1 MGFSWLLSNI
11 AGGVIRWLVAT
22 LIAALCLVWGLAPAT
37 WLAGLFG
44 NPPAWVTSP
53 WTRLGI
59 VLAGVVVC
67 LAIILWRRRGDQGTA
82 PDLAVPLKW
91 KNVEIKE
98 SNISAYM
105 RSSKLVHRL
114 DQRIAEHS
122 GRAIDPDGSVALSVV
137 ESAKLFGIADV
148 DQLDRLLAENQE
160 AAVRMSY
167 YSWVSKDSLVPRGH
181 CVVYLF
187 DILEHS
193 LVSKNFLNSE
203 IFNLL
208 LLGETSRPTAKT
220 MQR

>member
-11 AGGVIRWLVAT
+11 AGGVIRWVVAT

-82 PDLAVPLKW
+82 SDLAVPLKW

-137 ESAKLFGIADV
+137 E
-148 DQLDRLLAENQE
+148 
-160 AAVRMSY
+160 
-167 YSWVSKDSLVPRGH
+167 
-181 CVVYLF
+181 
-187 DILEHS
+187 
-193 LVSKNFLNSE
+193 
-203 IFNLL
+203 
-208 LLGETSRPTAKT
+208 
-220 MQR
+220 